1 MKRTLSWLPL
11 FTTFVLCIAGP
22 PTFGQETEERQ
33 FSRERV
39 PEEERFQEARE
50 QKLVAGQLRFPPQK
64 PTLHYITT
72 EMKKNP
78 PIDPVQIRMQAA
90 SGATI
95 PLGNFGTARQHG

>member
-39 PEEERFQEARE
+39 PELLRLRDVPPVLRE
-50 QKLVAGQLRFPPQK
+50 QPGDGVDDAGAVGAGQRE
-64 PTLHYITT
+64 H
-72 EMKKNP
+72 
-78 PIDPVQIRMQAA
+78 PVGRRDR
-90 SGATI
+90 G
-95 PLGNFGTARQHG
+95 GGHEVRE